1 MIIYVNSFGRPD
13 IGLRGLF
20 SSPIDTIPSSID
32 LIGLKNKLAPPI
44 VDLKIAKSLDTHY
57 AWIQHIVLAVAVV
70 VTGVSYL
77 RQGIGGVVP
86 VLMVA
91 VAPVLGVIYTWYFGF
106 KKW

>member
-1 MIIYVNSFGRPD
+1 MSTGSETESAIRPW
-13 IGLRGLF
+13 
-20 SSPIDTIPSSID
+20 STKSPQRWVF
-32 LIGLKNKLAPPI
+32 AA
-44 VDLKIAKSLDTHY
+44 IA
-57 AWIQHIVLAVAVV
+57 IVLAVAVV